1 MRTRHLGNIHDM
13 IYATAETLADE
24 YRSVTGAVDHEFRD
38 EAERSRYAALIH
50 AYGMHAHTER
60 FSAAIVEPVAATTAS
75 ASPVKPVCRDCGG
88 DSLVRDA
95 SARWDLDAQ
104 DWTMSGVYD
113 STYCDDCE
121 SESDDLCRWVAIDPA
136 ELPQSELVIGAW
148 VRILE
153 RPRVGRDRYRGRE
166 GIIVKAH
173 FAGFYVKLNKSLREK
188 IQKTELVE
196 TQYLEVLAVPV
207 AK

>member
-24 YRSVTGAVDHEFRD
+24 YKSITGAVDHEFRN
-38 EAERSRYAALIH
+38 EAERSRYATLIH

-60 FSAAIVEPVAATTAS
+60 FSAAIVEPDAATTSS
-75 ASPVKPVCRDCGG
+75 APPVKPICRDCGG

-95 SARWDLDAQ
+95 SARWDGDAQ
-104 DWTMSGVYD
+104 DWTISGVYD

-121 SESDDLCRWVAIDPA
+121 SESDDLCRWIPIDQVEPPSP
-136 ELPQSELVIGAW
+136 EPVIGAR

-153 RPRVGRDRYRGRE
+153 RPRIGGDRYRGRE
-166 GIIVKAH
+166 GVILKDH
-173 FAGFYVKLNKSLREK
+173 FAGFYVKLDMSPREK
-188 IQKTELVE
+188 TQKTELVE
-196 TQYLEVLAVPV
+196 TRYLEILAAP
-207 AK
+207 APS